1 MLQDTMNKAIQ
12 VLLLF
17 LAALALPAHAQ
28 TYPNKPVRF
37 ISAFAPGGGSE
48 IALRI
53 VAQKLIDNG
62 WPSVVVE
69 NRPGGGGVVAAQAT
83 RQSPADGYTILQAD
97 AAAFAINVSLIPN
110 LPYDPVNDFTPITVT
125 WSFPSVLT
133 VPATLPAKSVADLLG
148 LANGKPGGI
157 NYASSGVG
165 SGGHLLGTML
175 ANASRVP
182 MTHVPYKGA
191 GQAMP
196 DVVAGR
202 VDFIYSSL
210 ASVKQYLEA
219 GSVRVLAV
227 TAKERLKELPDVPTM
242 TEAGYPSVFLD
253 IWFGL
258 VAPLGTPPEIVR
270 VIHADVD
277 KVMRS
282 PDVVKRL
289 ADMGLY
295 VTTNTPDEFRA
306 MIRSDVARLGQV
318 VRDANIKQD

>member
-1 MLQDTMNKAIQ
+1 VIGAISI
-12 VLLLF
+12 LLAAC
-17 LAALALPAHAQ
+17 AALALPAHAQ

-62 WPSVVVE
+62 WPSAVVE
-69 NRPGGGGVVAAQAT
+69 NRPGGGGVVAAQAA
-83 RQSPADGYTILQAD
+83 RQSPPDGYTILQAD
-97 AAAFAINVSLIPN
+97 AAAFAINVTLIPN
-110 LPYDPVNDFTPITVT
+110 LPYDPVNDFAPIMMT
-125 WSFPSVLT
+125 WSFPSMLA
-133 VPATLPAKSVADLLG
+133 VPASLPVKSAAELL
-148 LANGKPGGI
+148 ASAQGKPGGL

-175 ANASRVP
+175 ANAARVP

-202 VDFIYSSL
+202 VDFIYASL
-210 ASVKQYLEA
+210 ASVKQYLDS
-219 GSVRVLAV
+219 GTVRVLAV
-227 TAKERLKELPDVPTM
+227 TSKERLKELPDVPTM
-242 TEAGYPSVFLD
+242 TEVGYPSVFLD

-258 VAPLGTPPEIVR
+258 VAPPGTPPD
-270 VIHADVD
+270 VINTIHGQVT
-277 KVMRS
+277 KVMHS

-289 ADMGLY
+289 ADIGLY
-295 VTTNTPDEFRA
+295 VVTNTPEEFRA
-306 MIRSDVARLGQV
+306 MIKSDIARLGQV
-318 VRDANIKQD
+318 VREANIKQE

>member
-1 MLQDTMNKAIQ
+1 MRLTATTKYLPILAFC
-12 VLLLF
+12 LL
-17 LAALALPAHAQ
+17 ALALPVRAQ

-53 VAQKLIDNG
+53 VAQKLIESG

-69 NRPGGGGVVAAQAT
+69 NRPGGGGVVAAQAA
-83 RQSPADGYTILQAD
+83 RQSLPDGYTILQAD
-97 AAAFAINVSLIPN
+97 AAAFAINVTLIPD
-110 LPYDPVNDFTPITVT
+110 LPYDPVNDFAPIMLT
-125 WSFPSVLT
+125 WSFPSVLV
-133 VPATLPAKSVADLLG
+133 VPASLPVKSAADLFALAKAKPDG
-148 LANGKPGGI
+148 L

-165 SGGHLLGTML
+165 SGGHLLGSML
-175 ANASRVP
+175 AKALHLP

-202 VDFIYSSL
+202 VDFIYASL
-210 ASVKQYLEA
+210 ASVKQYRDS

-227 TAKERLKELPDVPTM
+227 TSKERLKELPEVPTM
-242 TEAGYPSVFLD
+242 TELGYPAVFLD

-258 VAPLGTPPEIVR
+258 VAPPGTPAEIVDT
-270 VIHADVD
+270 IHARVD
-277 KVMRS
+277 GVMHS

-289 ADMGLY
+289 ADLGLY
-295 VTTNTPDEFRA
+295 VATNTPEEFRA
-306 MIRSDVARLGQV
+306 MIKGDIARLGQIV
-318 VRDANIKQD
+318 KEANIKRQ